1 MKELLEKAAEKVII
15 DCLNLRRHEMTLILC
30 DSASTEIGNV
40 FYNIVLHRCKETI
53 FTIMPVRKEDAEE
66 LPAPLIQLLK
76 SFDAAL
82 IITEKQIPS
91 GALKSALSQCGVR
104 TAVMCGLTSDVVWRT
119 SDVDW
124 RKLGINTRRIA
135 AQVSGAKKV
144 TIISENGSY
153 LVIDKHEM
161 IASVDDGRL
170 SSPGTFGQIPAGEV
184 TVALPGCQCNG
195 VISISGSLSPLG
207 KLDAPLILEIQD
219 GIVKK
224 VHDHPHAVFLEKKLS
239 LFKQARILTE
249 FGIGT
254 LDSAIISGNV
264 AEDRKVYG
272 AVHIT
277 LGANISSKMNFFATV
292 ATIPAEILLD
302 DKVWMHGGVLV

>member
-1 MKELLEKAAEKVII
+1 MKELLEKAAEKVLI
-15 DCLNLRRHEMTLILC
+15 DCLNLRRHEMVLILC
-30 DSASTEIGNV
+30 DSASTGIGNV
-40 FYNIVLHRCKETI
+40 FYEILLHRCKETI
-53 FTIMPVRKEDAEE
+53 FTVMPVRKEDGEE
-66 LPAPLIQLLK
+66 LPDPLVQLLK
-76 SFDAAL
+76 RFDAAL

-91 GALKSALSQCGVR
+91 GSLKSALSQCGVR
-104 TAVMCGLTSDVVWRT
+104 TAVLSGLNSDVVSRT

-135 AQVSGAKKV
+135 AQLSGAKKV
-144 TIISENGSY
+144 TIVSENGSN
-153 LVIDKHEM
+153 LIIDKPEI

-170 SSPGTFGQIPAGEV
+170 SSPGAYGQFPAGEV
-184 TVALPGCQCNG
+184 TVTLSGCRCNG
-195 VISISGSLSPLG
+195 VISIYGSLSPLG
-207 KLDAPLILEIQD
+207 KLEAPLILEIQD

-249 FGIGT
+249 FGVGT
-254 LDSAIISGNV
+254 LDTAIISGNV
-264 AEDRKVYG
+264 GEDRKAFG

-277 LGANISSKMNFFATV
+277 LGANVSTKMNFFATV
-292 ATIPAEILLD
+292 VTIPVEILLD